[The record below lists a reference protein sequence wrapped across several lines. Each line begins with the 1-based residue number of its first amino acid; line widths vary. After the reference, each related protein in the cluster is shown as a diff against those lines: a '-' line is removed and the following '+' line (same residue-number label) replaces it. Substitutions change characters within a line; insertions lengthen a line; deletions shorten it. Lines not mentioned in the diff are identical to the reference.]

1 MDLSDVMKQR
11 SFVVVG
17 NTHDPKNML
26 IKSSKRCWRTN
37 IKSMRLAA
45 NTNRSM
51 KCPERSISLIYV
63 FVRIGDW
70 NCSKNAKKP
79 FRGVVIQ
86 PGASSEALLRYLED
100 KQIPY
105 LQGCLLKGLQLY
117 KE

>member
-17 NTHDPKNML
+17 NTHDPEKYAYKIKQAML
-26 IKSSKRCWRTN
+26 AHEYQVDAVGSEYKSINEVPGEIDIIDLCIRADRGLELLKEC
-37 IKSMRLAA
+37 
-45 NTNRSM
+45 
-51 KCPERSISLIYV
+51 
-63 FVRIGDW
+63 
-70 NCSKNAKKP
+70 KKP

>member
-17 NTHDPKNML
+17 NTHDPEKYAYKIKQAML
-26 IKSSKRCWRTN
+26 VHEYQVDAVGSEVPGEIDIIDLCIRADRGLELLKEC
-37 IKSMRLAA
+37 
-45 NTNRSM
+45 
-51 KCPERSISLIYV
+51 
-63 FVRIGDW
+63 
-70 NCSKNAKKP
+70 KKP

-105 LQGCLLKGLQLY
+105 LQGCLLRGLQLY